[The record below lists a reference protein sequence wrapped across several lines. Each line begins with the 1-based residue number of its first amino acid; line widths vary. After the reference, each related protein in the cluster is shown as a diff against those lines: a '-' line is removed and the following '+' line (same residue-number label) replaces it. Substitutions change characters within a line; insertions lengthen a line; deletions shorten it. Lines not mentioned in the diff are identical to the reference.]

1 MPVGQTGAALALSQ
15 GVFDEPARFKSMNRA
30 VKVTTA
36 AVAGAAC
43 LVGIGLAAAAL
54 TSGIGYAPDATSTG
68 DSIDAQGTKSETSV
82 VAAEPESA
90 NVVDEALCTSRAHI
104 PWVQSKFPALSGTLV
119 DNGPTE
125 LADGT
130 VGYDAE
136 GRISTY
142 TVQPGDAGESIGNR
156 FCIDFLS
163 LASYNGRN
171 GPKVI
176 QPGDVLVLRPTE
188 EDWAARSSALV
199 AAYDAAVAAWGRPL
213 PAGYVW
219 PTATDRIASVES
231 ALRTVIYDWIC
242 ATADAA
248 ARGDAAAA
256 AALVEHRD
264 ALVTEFS
271 DVGTDV
277 DEGDFHT
284 LQRHFGLP
292 DEMRP

>member
-1 MPVGQTGAALALSQ
+1 
-15 GVFDEPARFKSMNRA
+15 MNRA
-30 VKVTTA
+30 AKVTTA
-36 AVAGAAC
+36 VVGSAAAV
-43 LVGIGLAAAAL
+43 VGIGFAVAAIP
-54 TSGIGYAPDATSTG
+54 SGIGFAPEATAAG
-68 DSIDAQGTKSETSV
+68 DSIGAKSTKNKTSV

-90 NVVDEALCTSRAHI
+90 DVANGALCASRAHI
-104 PWVQSKFPALSGTLV
+104 PWVQSGFPALVGTLV

-125 LADGT
+125 FADGQ

-136 GRISTY
+136 GQIATY

-176 QPGDVLVLRPTE
+176 QPGDVLVLRPTK
-188 EDWAARSSALV
+188 EDWAERSAALV
-199 AAYDAAVAAWGRPL
+199 AAYGAAVAAWGRSL
-213 PAGYVW
+213 PTGYTW

-231 ALRTVIYDWIC
+231 APRTVLYDWLC

-256 AALVEHRD
+256 AALVENRD
-264 ALVTEFS
+264 ALVVEFA
-271 DVGTDV
+271 DVGADI
-277 DEGDFHT
+277 DEGDLRT
-284 LQRHFGLP
+284 LQRHFAVP
-292 DEMRP
+292 VEMRP

>member
-1 MPVGQTGAALALSQ
+1 
-15 GVFDEPARFKSMNRA
+15 MNRA
-30 VKVTTA
+30 AKVTTA
-36 AVAGAAC
+36 VVASAAVI
-43 LVGIGLAAAAL
+43 VGIGVAAAV
-54 TSGIGYAPDATSTG
+54 TSGAGVGTDATSIGARSTERQA
-68 DSIDAQGTKSETSV
+68 S
-82 VAAEPESA
+82 VAASEPESA
-90 NVVDEALCTSRAHI
+90 NVDDEPLCTSRAHI
-104 PWVQSKFPALSGTLV
+104 PWVQSEFPALVGTLV

-125 LADGT
+125 LADGQ

-136 GRISTY
+136 GQISTY

-156 FCIDFLS
+156 FCIEFLS

-188 EDWAARSSALV
+188 EDWAQRSAALV
-199 AAYDAAVAAWGRPL
+199 AAYDAAVAAWGRSL

-248 ARGDAAAA
+248 ARGDTAAA

-264 ALVTEFS
+264 ALVAEFS
-271 DVGTDV
+271 DVGADI
-277 DEGDFHT
+277 DEGDFRT

-292 DEMRP
+292 VEMRP

>member
-1 MPVGQTGAALALSQ
+1 
-15 GVFDEPARFKSMNRA
+15 MNRA
-30 VKVTTA
+30 AKVTTA
-36 AVAGAAC
+36 VVASAVV
-43 LVGIGLAAAAL
+43 VGIGFAAAAI
-54 TSGIGYAPDATSTG
+54 TPGIGFAPDATAAG
-68 DSIDAQGTKSETSV
+68 DSIDAKSTKNKTSV

-90 NVVDEALCTSRAHI
+90 AVADGALCASRAHI
-104 PWVQSKFPALSGTLV
+104 PWVQREFPALVGTLV

-125 LADGT
+125 LADGQ

-136 GRISTY
+136 GQIATY
-142 TVQPGDAGESIGNR
+142 TVQPGEAGESIGNR

-176 QPGDVLVLRPTE
+176 QPGDVLVLRPTK
-188 EDWAARSSALV
+188 EDWAERSAALV

-213 PAGYVW
+213 PTGYTW
-219 PTATDRIASVES
+219 PTPTDRIASVES
-231 ALRTVIYDWIC
+231 APRTVVYDWLC

-264 ALVTEFS
+264 ALVVEFA
-271 DVGTDV
+271 DVGADI
-277 DEGDFHT
+277 DEGDFRT
-284 LQRHFGLP
+284 LQQQFAIP
-292 DEMRP
+292 VEMRP

>member
-1 MPVGQTGAALALSQ
+1 
-15 GVFDEPARFKSMNRA
+15 MNRA
-30 VKVTTA
+30 AKVTTVVVA
-36 AVAGAAC
+36 SAVAV
-43 LVGIGLAAAAL
+43 VGIGFAAAA
-54 TSGIGYAPDATSTG
+54 TMSGIGFAPGATAAG
-68 DSIDAQGTKSETSV
+68 DSIDAQGTKNKTSV

-90 NVVDEALCTSRAHI
+90 VDSDEALCASRAHI
-104 PWVQSKFPALSGTLV
+104 PWVQSEFPALVGTLV

-125 LADGT
+125 LADGQ

-136 GRISTY
+136 GQIATY

-176 QPGDVLVLRPTE
+176 QPGDVLVLRPTK
-188 EDWAARSSALV
+188 EDWAERSAALV
-199 AAYDAAVAAWGRPL
+199 AAYDAAVAEWGRSL
-213 PAGYVW
+213 PTGYTW
-219 PTATDRIASVES
+219 PTATDRIASVDS
-231 ALRTVIYDWIC
+231 APRTVIYDWLC

-264 ALVTEFS
+264 ALVVEFA
-271 DVGTDV
+271 DVGAEI
-277 DEGDFHT
+277 DEGDFRT
-284 LQRHFGLP
+284 LQRQFAIP
-292 DEMRP
+292 VEMRP